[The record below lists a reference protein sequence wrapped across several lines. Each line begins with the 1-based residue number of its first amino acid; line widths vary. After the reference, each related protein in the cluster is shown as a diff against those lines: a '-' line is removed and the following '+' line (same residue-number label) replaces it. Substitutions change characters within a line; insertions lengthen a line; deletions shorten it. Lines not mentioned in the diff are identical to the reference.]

1 MHITRPTLRSDCK
14 DGPRPCPWVS
24 CRYHLA
30 IEVIPRSTGGG
41 YNVSIRNPPENW
53 TDETKTCALDIAD
66 GGAITLKD
74 IARISGVGRGEYER
88 QIIQA
93 ALTKLRADP
102 DAQDLAEIIG
112 LDPDTKAPVLT
123 SRDLV
128 GFDETLGQKK
138 TPPKGAD
145 PDFLTFREVERAF
158 KKNPITVQQIKSIP
172 VDIAYVQS
180 VLDAIRK
187 KQKPPRGHY
196 VPRRKSKMMEQT
208 PRTQQRK
215 PTEAVNWIE

>member
-1 MHITRPTLRSDCK
+1 
-14 DGPRPCPWVS
+14 
-24 CRYHLA
+24 
-30 IEVIPRSTGGG
+30 
-41 YNVSIRNPPENW
+41 VSIRNPPENW

-93 ALTKLRADP
+93 ALTKLRDDP

-112 LDPDTKAPVLT
+112 LDPDTTAPVLT
-123 SRDLV
+123 SRDLI

-138 TPPKGAD
+138 TPPKGTD
-145 PDFLTFREVERAF
+145 PDFPTFAQVERAF
-158 KKNPITVQQIKSIP
+158 RKNPITVPQIKTVP
-172 VDIAYVQS
+172 VDLAYVQS

-196 VPRRKSKMMEQT
+196 VPRHKSKMMEQT

-215 PTEAVNWIE
+215 PAEAVNWIE